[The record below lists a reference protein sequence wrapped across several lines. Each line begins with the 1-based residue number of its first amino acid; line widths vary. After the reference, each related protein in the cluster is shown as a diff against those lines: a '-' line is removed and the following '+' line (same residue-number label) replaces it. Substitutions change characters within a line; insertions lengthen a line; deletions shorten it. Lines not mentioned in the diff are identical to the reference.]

1 MLIGAGVFSQIGA
14 VLFSYIARR
23 SGQHSY
29 SAMASCI
36 PPFLG
41 TILLYVLPRSNQGG
55 SLAALYLAYF
65 FWCVSEGLSRAIA
78 GYRAGL
84 RQES

>member
-1 MLIGAGVFSQIGA
+1 MLMGAGVFSQIA
-14 VLFSYIARR
+14 AIFFSWIARR
-23 SGQHSY
+23 TGQQTY

-65 FWCVSEGLSRAIA
+65 YW
-78 GYRAGL
+78 
-84 RQES
+84 